1 MNYTKI
7 AHLSLASLIIAFGA
21 LSSTPELLAQQKP
34 KGGISRKEMT
44 TMLMSGIQELQE
56 GKLDSCIEKFNKLRL
71 ECVSQLDSKSK
82 AIVDYLLATAY
93 YQKEDW
99 DNALKLLEPFC
110 DLYPK
115 GTEDPDNDRRIDS
128 KISLASVYMK
138 LGQWER
144 ARVTLEFI
152 DKSPLSK
159 GDQKLKAKVILTDVL
174 QKEAEPKGDA
184 EKKKALATAE
194 LILKT
199 LTQGAPNTPEAIEAK
214 QKLVEIYLK
223 EGKRAEAE
231 ALKAEID
238 SAGSKDPAS
247 IIRSNIQGL
256 SLGDAYFQNAL
267 EADDEAIRN
276 ELLKSA
282 LNRYQKVLRKDALV
296 EYFNPAIE
304 TVRKK
309 LESFKERVGG
319 AEADMTDQQEAELEK
334 LQAAYEEIEDNKKMV
349 DENKDYDAMISFRIG
364 ACLFTLGRT
373 WEAYIAFGDV
383 VENHPDFSMI
393 TLATYYYI
401 LTERA
406 LGRSAKAQ
414 EMCRAFVQ
422 KYPKA
427 DELGEVSLM
436 IGQISFEQGDYI
448 KAIENFEWV
457 KKNVKTLQ
465 MASQCE
471 LDWYVITSWFARC
484 PWGLGVKA
492 EDIVGMGKP
501 GYQPKLTQ
509 ATKDTI
515 ALIDKFV
522 ETYGKKKAFT
532 GAVEEVQ
539 YRKGLLYFY
548 SGFYKETVE
557 ALETYMKDNPRGQ
570 FMPDARYRRAITKF
584 GVKYKDA
591 ARNKENLEEVF
602 TECRQ
607 WIRDYYDIADKD
619 VMSEVVAP
627 EAKLK
632 ADKDLP
638 FAMSDVYNA
647 KESITHQRSEI
658 YMLIGDA
665 YERQIDELSPK
676 GKKARKLTATE
687 EVQKARLVN
696 EMIRAYIIAAKCSR
710 NNSETLDSAMTKLQ
724 TLLSQRGE
732 YDRLLELYQ
741 TFYDWNPN
749 ASAAM
754 DYLNKIIAYTEKKA
768 RKEGKE
774 ALEKARQDAKKTLAD
789 AILRNFDD
797 PAQDNVEVLID
808 NLAFRLAK
816 NVKRRRVANAE
827 TPSEP
832 DPNEYTAAKAADE
845 MIELLNLKTTSPKTT
860 LIGRARGLY
869 ARAIIFDSLRNDEE
883 RDRNLQSIAIT
894 FKPDELS
901 PRILAIVGDYLVRK
915 GKPQDALPFYVYLK
929 DNYRGSTSADFG
941 FYGYGQIML
950 DQKKYVE
957 AYNAFNDAL
966 DSAIAYEKESGIRL
980 GKAIALIEMGPED
993 ARKCDIENKN
1003 LQYVMARKELDY
1015 IGATKEWRG
1024 YMTAASLYYKGQL
1037 DEREN
1042 KYDAAIG
1049 NYRICYLTWKK
1060 YPEFAAKA
1068 MLRTGILFEEKKGQR
1083 DAAGQIY
1090 YEMNMKDSKFLDTPE
1105 AKEAAK
1111 RALTCP
1117 WTPPAPVTNAPAS
1130 SSTSEKR

>member
-1 MNYTKI
+1 MKYTEI
-7 AHLSLASLIIAFGA
+7 ARLSLASLVVAFGA
-21 LSSTPELLAQQKP
+21 LAVAPEALAQQKP
-34 KGGISRKEMT
+34 GITRKEMT
-44 TMLMSGIQELQE
+44 KLLTDGIQRLQE
-56 GKLDSCIEKFNKLRL
+56 GKLDDAIKNFTKLRL
-71 ECVSQLDSKSK
+71 ECVSMLDSKSK

-99 DNALKLLEPFC
+99 ENARKLLEPFC

-115 GTEDPDNDRRIDS
+115 GTEDLSNDRCIDS
-128 KISLASVYMK
+128 KVSLASVYMK
-138 LGQWER
+138 LSNWEN
-144 ARVTLEFI
+144 ARKTLEFI
-152 DKSPLSK
+152 DKDSRST
-159 GDQKLKAKVILTDVL
+159 GEQKLKAKVILTDVL
-174 QKEAEPKGDA
+174 QKEADSKSDE
-184 EKKKALATAE
+184 EKRKALATAE

-238 SAGSKDPAS
+238 SAGSKDPAAV
-247 IIRSNIQGL
+247 IRSNIQGL
-256 SLGDAYFQNAL
+256 SLGDTYFQNAL

-282 LNRYQKVLRKDALV
+282 LDRYQRVLRKDALV

-304 TVRKK
+304 TARKN
-309 LESFKERVGG
+309 LEGFKERVGG
-319 AEADMTDQQEAELEK
+319 VDAELTADQEGELEK
-334 LQAAYEEIEDNKKMV
+334 LQSAYEEIEDNKKMV
-349 DENKDYDAMISFRIG
+349 EENKDYDAMISFRIG
-364 ACLFTLGRT
+364 ASLFTLGRT

-393 TLATYYYI
+393 TMATYYYI

-406 LGRSAKAQ
+406 LGRPVKAQ
-414 EMCRAFVQ
+414 EMCREFVQ

-427 DELGEVSLM
+427 DELGEVALL

-465 MASQCE
+465 PASQCE

-484 PWGLGVKA
+484 PWGLGVKP

-501 GYQPKLTQ
+501 GYVPKLTQ
-509 ATKDTI
+509 ATQDTI

-522 ETYGKKKAFT
+522 QDYGSQKAFK

-591 ARNKENLEEVF
+591 ERNKENLDEVF
-602 TECRQ
+602 NECRA

-619 VMSEVVAP
+619 VMNEFTAP

-632 ADKDLP
+632 ADKELP
-638 FAMSDVYNA
+638 FAMSDVYMA
-647 KESITHQRSEI
+647 KESIEKQRPEI

-665 YERQIDELSPK
+665 YERQVDELSPK
-676 GKKARKLTATE
+676 GRRARKLTPTE
-687 EVQKARLVN
+687 EVQKARIVN

-710 NNSETLDSAMTKLQ
+710 DNSDTLDSAMTKLQ

-741 TFYDWNPN
+741 IFYNWDPN

-774 ALEKARQDAKKTLAD
+774 ALEKARQDAKKTLAE

-808 NLAFRLAK
+808 NLAYRLAR
-816 NVKRRRVANAE
+816 NVKRRRVVNAE
-827 TPSEP
+827 TPAVP
-832 DPNEYTAAKAADE
+832 DPNEYTAEKAADE
-845 MIELLNLKTTSPKTT
+845 MIDLLNLKNTTAKTT
-860 LIGRARGLY
+860 LIGRARGFY
-869 ARAIIFDSLRNDEE
+869 ARAIIFDCLRNNDE
-883 RDRNLQSIAIT
+883 RDRNLQSIAVT

-901 PRILAIVGDYLVRK
+901 PRILAITGDYLVRK
-915 GKPQDALPFYVYLK
+915 GKPKDALPFYNYLK
-929 DNYRGSTSADFG
+929 DNYRTSSSADYG

-950 DQKKYVE
+950 DQKQYVD
-957 AYNAFNDAL
+957 AYLAFNDAL
-966 DSAIAYEKESGIRL
+966 ESGIAYEKESGIRL
-980 GKAIALIEMGPED
+980 GKAIALIEMSPED
-993 ARKCDIENKN
+993 AKKCEIESKT
-1003 LQYVMARKELDY
+1003 LQYTMARKELNY
-1015 IGATKEWRG
+1015 ISATKEWRG
-1024 YMTAASLYYKGQL
+1024 YMTAAALYYKGQL
-1037 DEREN
+1037 DEREG
-1042 KYDAAIG
+1042 KYDDAIA

-1090 YEMNMKDSKFLDTPE
+1090 YEMNMKDSKFVNTPE
-1105 AKEAAK
+1105 AKEALK
-1111 RALTCP
+1111 RSINCP
-1117 WTPPAPVTNAPAS
+1117 WSPPAPVTNAPVVPA
-1130 SSTSEKR
+1130 TTK